1 MCARARVHAH
11 VCVECPTTNLVVGE
25 TIFPRASS
33 LHVSKLELLQSE
45 AVQDLGGKSEAAATH
60 TSLG

>member
-1 MCARARVHAH
+1 MCTRVRAH

-25 TIFPRASS
+25 TIFPRAPS

-45 AVQDLGGKSEAAATH
+45 AVRDLGGKSEAAAVH
-60 TSLG
+60 ASLG